1 MGPGCPQGVPKC
13 PRCPQGQDVRRE
25 LLAQVQALPSLLSR
39 VGDSAS
45 ALGDAIE
52 LYQACVAFVCD
63 RWGQPWHPK
72 TALTPQNIPQI
83 LKQPSLPQNN
93 PLGPPKP
100 WYLGMLRCP

>member
-1 MGPGCPQGVPKC
+1 M
-13 PRCPQGQDVRRE
+13 RRE

-63 RWGQPWHPK
+63 RWGQPQTSPYPQTSPK
-72 TALTPQNIPQI
+72 AAPAPQTAPNSSR
-83 LKQPSLPQNN
+83 PSTLGTADAELSPLPMS
-93 PLGPPKP
+93 P
-100 WYLGMLRCP
+100 